1 MTHVFEKMKLDSV
14 CFEYQISRQFDF
26 TDALKLQLNR
36 KFCKSHTTIK
46 IRFTVQVTIFSEAG
60 SPDTQ
65 RTLSMGTLTSL
76 SPDIN
81 NVTTIMHQH
90 AEPRFIF
97 YMVS

>member
-1 MTHVFEKMKLDSV
+1 MMT
-14 CFEYQISRQFDF
+14 
-26 TDALKLQLNR
+26 
-36 KFCKSHTTIK
+36 
-46 IRFTVQVTIFSEAG
+46 FSEAG

-97 YMVS
+97 YMVSELVLPFAGIVAVKGFLWVNSDIFDENLKC